1 MTSNRLSMK
10 RSRKGQNLTRSD
22 PSYIGKRVLDL
33 SLLTISNVLALPL
46 LLIVVIILSVL
57 IKLEDGGPV
66 LYKQRRVGIG
76 GKIFNLL
83 KFRSMRVN
91 AEQDTGPVLSSR
103 LDNRQTKIGRFMRKR
118 ALDEIPQLY
127 NLWRGDMSVVG
138 PRPERPEIVE
148 EITKTLPEFR
158 EREAVRPGL
167 TGMAQIYGKYSSD
180 PAVKLMHD
188 QLYIKR
194 MSPLTDMKIILRSV
208 LRTVLGKWNNM

>member
-1 MTSNRLSMK
+1 M
-10 RSRKGQNLTRSD
+10 TRSD
-22 PSYIGKRVLDL
+22 PSYRGKRVLDL

-127 NLWRGDMSVVG
+127 NLWRGDMSIVG

>member
-1 MTSNRLSMK
+1 MK
-10 RSRKGQNLTRSD
+10 RSSKGQNLTRSD
-22 PSYIGKRVLDL
+22 PSYTGKRVLDL
-33 SLLTISNVLALPL
+33 SLLTISNALALPL
-46 LLIVVIILSVL
+46 LLIVVTILSVL

-127 NLWRGDMSVVG
+127 NLWRGNMSVVG

-167 TGMAQIYGKYSSD
+167 TGMAQIHGKYSSD

>member
-1 MTSNRLSMK
+1 MK
-10 RSRKGQNLTRSD
+10 RSSKGQNLTRSD
-22 PSYIGKRVLDL
+22 PSYTGKRVLDL
-33 SLLTISNVLALPL
+33 SLLTISNALALPL
-46 LLIVVIILSVL
+46 LLIVVTILSVL

-91 AEQDTGPVLSSR
+91 AEQYTGPVLSSR

-127 NLWRGDMSVVG
+127 NLWRGDMSIVG

-167 TGMAQIYGKYSSD
+167 TGMAQIHGKYSSD

>member
-22 PSYIGKRVLDL
+22 PSYRGKRVLDL

-66 LYKQRRVGIG
+66 LYRQRRVGIG

-127 NLWRGDMSVVG
+127 NLWRGDMSIVG
-138 PRPERPEIVE
+138 PRPERPEIVVD
-148 EITKTLPEFR
+148 ISPDNLNARKS
-158 EREAVRPGL
+158 PGSMNL
-167 TGMAQIYGKYSSD
+167 
-180 PAVKLMHD
+180 
-188 QLYIKR
+188 
-194 MSPLTDMKIILRSV
+194 
-208 LRTVLGKWNNM
+208 